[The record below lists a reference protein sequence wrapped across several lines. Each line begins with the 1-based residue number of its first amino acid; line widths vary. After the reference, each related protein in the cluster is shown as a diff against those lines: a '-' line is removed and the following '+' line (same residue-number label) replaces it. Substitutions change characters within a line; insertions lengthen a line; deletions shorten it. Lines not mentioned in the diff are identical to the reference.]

1 MKTLDTL
8 LIPSVGNF
16 PVRGDN
22 GYAGEQDGTHVEF
35 LGVFCIKSRKVAKEI
50 KIGDAISHQWAS
62 YRGGT
67 GWQIS
72 LAHWSDADESECDI
86 SQIEQYRCG

>member
-22 GYAGEQDGTHVEF
+22 GYAGEQDGSHVEF
-35 LGVFCIKSRKVAKEI
+35 IGVFCIPSRKAAREI
-50 KIGDAISHQWAS
+50 RIGDAIGIQWAN
-62 YRGGT
+62 YRAGD
-67 GWQIS
+67 GWKIS
-72 LAHWSDADESECDI
+72 LAHWSDVDESECDI